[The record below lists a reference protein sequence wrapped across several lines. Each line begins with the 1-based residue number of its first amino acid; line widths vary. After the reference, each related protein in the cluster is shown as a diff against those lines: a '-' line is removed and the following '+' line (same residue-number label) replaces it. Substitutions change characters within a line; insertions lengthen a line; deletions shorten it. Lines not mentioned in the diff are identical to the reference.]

1 MQIWF
6 IVHQKVSFPHS
17 RALKKDTHIFLW
29 PCFKWHRITFYV
41 AHMRENRIK
50 NRFNGLFKIE
60 RAQIECEQ
68 FNMIVPD
75 TFGKFGNTWPQV
87 RLCPHSWEWLA
98 ESSWDLIC
106 PTTHSHPSTDHLE
119 LAYSIL
125 LGTSNYIFFITLIL
139 CHRCC
144 LMIETKMNCSLL
156 HR

>member
-1 MQIWF
+1 MTKNNF
-6 IVHQKVSFPHS
+6 
-17 RALKKDTHIFLW
+17 
-29 PCFKWHRITFYV
+29 V
-41 AHMRENRIK
+41 AHMRENSIK
-50 NRFNGLFKIE
+50 NRFTGLFKIE

-75 TFGKFGNTWPQV
+75 TFWKFGNTWPQV

-125 LGTSNYIFFITLIL
+125 LGTSNYIFYITLIL

-144 LMIETKMNCSLL
+144 PMIKSTYHALFLRLLIRQFENDVKICSDGFRNTCSLTT
-156 HR
+156 RSFK